1 MDHLA
6 QIARS
11 AAPATAVQFRKSAYG
26 KKGLHDF
33 LRDVLAIANASL
45 DGNRYIVIGVAIDR
59 NGRRKLYPVDRNDFS
74 GKPAYET
81 LANEYIEPPL
91 RIRYQAVTVDG
102 ERLGV
107 FEIGDCQD
115 RPYMMRVD
123 HSELLRRGDAY
134 MRIDNVPVK
143 MGRRQLQ
150 TLFEN
155 KFRDAVSAS
164 NIEIGF
170 PGDIIHKDLRI
181 ATHKL
186 DKLPSAVA
194 SLKLTQLMEA
204 RTRVAGATTN
214 SMLARLTH
222 ARLFGSDQ
230 PYESRS
236 SAELLAEM
244 QQIESQYHDQ
254 DNHFLFAQHRSDVQL
269 VIYNQGEEAIRDASL
284 TLVVPNHE
292 AFYVATRLPL
302 RPVDGGF
309 VERTRGER
317 SNYPSVAIR
326 GKAIQVSAKLGDIS
340 PGAPVEAFEVP
351 LRVCAGDSLE
361 GRRFGVQYSLF
372 AQNLRAPAKGMLRL
386 LFCMQPLP
394 A

>member
-11 AAPATAVQFRKSAYG
+11 ATPSTAVQFRKYAYG
-26 KKGLHDF
+26 KNGVHDF
-33 LRDVLAIANASL
+33 LRDVLAIANSSIE
-45 DGNRYIVIGVAIDR
+45 GNRYIVIGVGFDR
-59 NGRRKLYPVDRNDFS
+59 NGRKKLHAVDRDDFS
-74 GKPAYET
+74 GKPAYQA
-81 LANEYIEPPL
+81 LANEHIEPPL

-134 MRIDNVPVK
+134 MRVNDVPVK

-150 TLFEN
+150 TLFET
-155 KFRDAVSAS
+155 KFRDSVSATS
-164 NIEIGF
+164 IEIGF
-170 PGDIIHKDLRI
+170 PGEIIYKDLQV
-181 ATHKL
+181 ATVNL

-194 SLKLTQLMEA
+194 GWKLTQLMEA

-236 SAELLAEM
+236 TEDLLAEM
-244 QQIESQYHDQ
+244 QQIERQYRDY
-254 DNHFLFAQHRSDVQL
+254 DRHFLFEEHKSDVQL
-269 VIYNQGEEAIRDASL
+269 VVYNQGEEAIRDASL
-284 TLVVPNHE
+284 TLVVPNHD
-292 AFYVATRLPL
+292 AFHVATELPL
-302 RPVDGGF
+302 RPMDGGF
-309 VERTRGER
+309 VERTRRER
-317 SNYPSVAIR
+317 ANYPSVAVR
-326 GKAIQVSAKLGDIS
+326 KKAIQVSTKLGQIA
-340 PGAPVEAFEVP
+340 PGAPSEAFKIP
-351 LRVCAGDSLE
+351 LRLCAGHALK
-361 GRRFGVQYSLF
+361 GRRFGVQYTLF

-386 LFCMQPLP
+386 LF
-394 A
+394 